1 MNHLHSFCFRNQSLT
16 LKTMKSFVNTYKEY
30 SREYREFDLQ
40 MLKSIYIEKDFK
52 QSESQLTLIKKW
64 KQWRRIW
71 VTSFGIPND
80 KFPKINFSS
89 NTYNQKDIKFNK
101 TKKIIEST
109 CKTLKVKGKTGDAL
123 LVQLIFTL
131 GLKISEIR
139 LLRFEDVS
147 NQEEPKLKVSNS
159 KKGSSKLI
167 VISEELYNEI
177 KNYETNLIKKGK
189 YDKAIRQST
198 ISETNYRPLHA

>member
-1 MNHLHSFCFRNQSLT
+1 M
-16 LKTMKSFVNTYKEY
+16 
-30 SREYREFDLQ
+30 
-40 MLKSIYIEKDFK
+40 I
-52 QSESQLTLIKKW
+52 
-64 KQWRRIW
+64 
-71 VTSFGIPND
+71 
-80 KFPKINFSS
+80 
-89 NTYNQKDIKFNK
+89 
-101 TKKIIEST
+101 
-109 CKTLKVKGKTGDAL
+109 VKGKTGDAL

-147 NQEEPKLKVSNS
+147 NQEEPKLKISNS

-189 YDKAIRQST
+189 YGKAIRQST
-198 ISETNYRPLHA
+198 ISEQIIGHFMFNDSEYSIIKKLKSNFGET